1 VREKYLIFGGSGLLG
16 VNWAIQ
22 KRVTCDIFI
31 GLNKRVVKINGVS
44 TFSIDFA
51 DHNSILRSISELQ
64 PDVVVNAAGLTSVEV
79 CENYPQEAHNANV
92 EIARK
97 LAIAAHHSGAKMVHI
112 STDHLYQGV
121 MPSVDEETL
130 PEPVNQYGITKWKA
144 EQVVLEACPNALV
157 IRTNFYGWGPKY
169 RQSFTDFIISHLRAG
184 KIIRLFEDVYYSP
197 ILISVLVNTI
207 HELIIKGAS
216 GIFNVVG
223 DERVSKLSF
232 GKKVAEIFSLDQS
245 LILSDSF
252 AKRSD
257 LVKRPLDMSLSNA
270 KVVSFLGKPL
280 GTMEE
285 HLLLLKEEETK
296 YYQEII
302 QL

>member
-1 VREKYLIFGGSGLLG
+1 
-16 VNWAIQ
+16 
-22 KRVTCDIFI
+22 
-31 GLNKRVVKINGVS
+31 
-44 TFSIDFA
+44 
-51 DHNSILRSISELQ
+51 
-64 PDVVVNAAGLTSVEV
+64 
-79 CENYPQEAHNANV
+79 
-92 EIARK
+92 
-97 LAIAAHHSGAKMVHI
+97 
-112 STDHLYQGV
+112 LYQGV